1 MLSGLDKT
9 LATGWVGSQLM
20 NGDKIVMLTRTR
32 KELRHVCRV
41 LTRVRVRVRVC
52 VCAGFAYTVEPP
64 IRDPLR

>member
-41 LTRVRVRVRVC
+41 LTRVRVRVC

-64 IRDPLR
+64 IRDPPR